1 MWGSSSWQ
9 GAGKG
14 KGKQYTT
21 GWESGWS
28 AADKGQDKG
37 WGSKGYAAPADKG
50 WSKGKDGAGWQ
61 ALPWT
66 ESSWPGQMQD
76 SEKGKGKTKDYVTRL
91 SGRYAFSKAI
101 LRPYA
106 DENGNAV
113 YTAGPSTVAKN
124 SFDKEQLRQGLD
136 WRNSELVRRPA
147 VGLTTISGSMR
158 MLKMSLEAI
167 PDDIRGTPA
176 ADAIRQLGKLLE
188 DAKGRDFL
196 TACEV
201 LTKERTGNVPAD
213 KLATAVDMWLKW
225 FRENKAFL
233 ATNLPEIVIF
243 ASSLYLG
250 SMQALE
256 AVTLGNALTNW
267 CSKVPM
273 TSANEKTLQE
283 WQRTPK
289 DLTKLNAFI
298 LAAMEQRRTENA
310 AWHRQSGL
318 GGDSEEEG
326 NMAAWGVPGVNK
338 SEDAKKHKKRDKTDS
353 SSSSS
358 ESSRKKRKREKKA
371 KKEKKSK
378 KARKEEKKT
387 EDDEKDP
394 GIVGYLSDDRSYYV

>member
-21 GWESGWS
+21 GWESAWS

-50 WSKGKDGAGWQ
+50 WSKGKEGAGWQ
-61 ALPWT
+61 ASPWT
-66 ESSWPGQMQD
+66 ESSWAGQIHD

-124 SFDKEQLRQGLD
+124 TFDKEQLRQGLD

-233 ATNLPEIVIF
+233 ATSLPEIVIF

-256 AVTLGNALTNW
+256 A
-267 CSKVPM
+267 
-273 TSANEKTLQE
+273 E

-298 LAAMEQRRTENA
+298 LAAMEQRRTESA

-318 GGDSEEEG
+318 GGDSDEEG
-326 NMAAWGVPGVNK
+326 NMAARGGPGVNK
-338 SEDAKKHKKRDKTDS
+338 SEAAKKHKKREKTDS

-378 KARKEEKKT
+378 KARKEEKKAK
-387 EDDEKDP
+387 DDEKDP
-394 GIVGYLSDDRSYYV
+394 GIMGNLND